1 MFKHKNIWR
10 GFACVMAVLIFLGST
25 TGVALETNRNMVDG
39 FLGTKSYAVVTDSD
53 GGELYSTFTA
63 DYENT
68 DALVAAHEAMGEL
81 LMEEGAVLLKNNG
94 ALPLSDSERSVT
106 LLGLRADAKTV
117 YGATV
122 GVSVP
127 AAQNVSLTQALT
139 ERGFSVNETVNAAYN
154 TVNAGADYKK
164 ANKISASFSGVLL
177 GAEPQYPAKE
187 PTIAELAA
195 AESGFESSLAQYGD
209 AAVVVLGR
217 PGTEAGDYYP
227 GSTGVDTSTG
237 ARNALA
243 LTDDER
249 ALVAFA
255 KEHFDKVIVLINCSN
270 TMEIGELASDE
281 GVDAMLWIGWPGNYG
296 MRGVA
301 DVLTGAAN
309 PSGSLP
315 DLFASDSTST
325 PAMANFGVM
334 SWSNAG
340 EYLDTAVD
348 RGDYYL
354 IEAEGIYTGYRY
366 YETRYADLVMGQGN
380 ADSTVGAFD
389 SSGAWNYDE
398 EVVYPFGY
406 GLSYTSFTRSLESV
420 KVDVDAQSVTAE
432 IKVTNTGDVA
442 GKTAAQLYAQA
453 PYIQGGVE
461 KSAIVLLDYGKTGL
475 LQPGESE
482 TVTIVADLQ
491 NLTSY
496 DSAAESYILDG
507 GDYFFTTGNGSHE
520 AVNNVLAAQG
530 CEVDGEAANALSW
543 NYSPAGGVDI
553 ETFGTTRS
561 GVQVAN
567 HLASADYNTWAPDA
581 VTYLSRSDW
590 AGTWPKTYSG
600 LKLTEEMLPYLKN
613 DFYEIAT
620 NDDVSAIIYNGESAD
635 GLSFSDMKG
644 VAYDDP
650 MWDDLLNQLDLQ
662 EAVLFITQGNRNA
675 PAMESIGFVGGQ
687 YVENSP
693 NGFNT
698 KLTAYSDPNSPWYVS
713 ADDPNAE
720 YQCNDMG
727 CAPLVAATF
736 NKELAYEY
744 GVLWG
749 NDSLFN
755 GLAFIWGPGL
765 NLHRSAYNGRN
776 GEYYSEDPV
785 LSGCIG
791 LAMAQ
796 GALTK
801 GLICAPKHFA
811 FNDQESN
818 RNGVAPFMQEQKAR
832 ELELR
837 SFQIAVEGGTLGVM
851 TSFSRIGPSYVGAT
865 SGLITDIL
873 TNEWGFHGY
882 IVSDMVNPASYMTWK
897 ESVIAGTTNFDT
909 TEVQEQW
916 ADYMTATTNT
926 FSGDAALLAAIKERV
941 HNTLAVYAQSNMM
954 NAINSSSH
962 KVEINVWWRVA
973 YKSVTYG
980 AIALTALCVLGYVAC
995 CVKGTKKKEDASC

>member
-1 MFKHKNIWR
+1 MFKRKNIWR

-25 TGVALETNRNMVDG
+25 AGVALETNRNMVDG

-139 ERGFSVNETVNAAYN
+139 ERGFAVNETANAAYS
-154 TVNAGADYKK
+154 TVNGGADYKK
-164 ANKISASFSGVLL
+164 ANKISASFSGVTL
-177 GAEPQYPAKE
+177 GAEAVYPVKE
-187 PTIAELAA
+187 PTVAELTA
-195 AESGFESSLAQYGD
+195 AESGFESSLAQFSD
-209 AAVVVLGR
+209 AAIVVLGR

-227 GSTGVDTSTG
+227 GSTGVDPSTG

-243 LTDDER
+243 LSDAEQELI
-249 ALVAFA
+249 AYAEA
-255 KEHFDKVIVLINCSN
+255 HFDKVIVLINSSN
-270 TMEIGELASDE
+270 TMEVAELERDA

-301 DVLTGAAN
+301 DILTGAAN

-334 SWSNAG
+334 AWSNAS

-348 RGDYYL
+348 RGDFYL

-366 YETRYADLVMGQGN
+366 YETRYADVVMGQGN

-389 SSGAWNYDE
+389 STGAWNYDE

-406 GLSYTSFTRSLESV
+406 GLSYTDFTRSLQSV
-420 KVDVDAQSVTAE
+420 KVDVEAQSVTAE
-432 IKVTNTGDVA
+432 IKVTNTGVTA
-442 GKTAAQLYAQA
+442 GKTSVQLYAQA
-453 PYIQGGVE
+453 PYIPGGVE
-461 KSAIVLLDYGKTGL
+461 KSAIVLLDFGKTAV

-482 TVTIVADLQ
+482 TVTITADLQ
-491 NLTSY
+491 SLTSY

-507 GDYFFTTGNGSHE
+507 GDYWFTTGNGSHE
-520 AVNNVLAAQG
+520 AVNNILAAQG
-530 CEVDGEAANALSW
+530 CAVDGDAANAASW
-543 NYSPAGGVDI
+543 TYSPEDSVDT
-553 ETFGTTRS
+553 ETFGTTRN
-561 GVQVAN
+561 GVEVAN
-567 HLASADYNTWAPDA
+567 HLDSADYNTWAPDT
-581 VTYLSRSDW
+581 VTYLSRADW
-590 AGTWPKTYSG
+590 AGTWPKTYTG

-613 DFYEIAT
+613 DFYEIA
-620 NDDVSAIIYNGESAD
+620 NSDDVSGIVYNGTSAD

-687 YVENSP
+687 YVENAP

-698 KLTAYSDPNSPWYVS
+698 KLAAYSDPNSPWYVP
-713 ADDPNAE
+713 ADDPYAE
-720 YQCNDMG
+720 YMCNDMG
-727 CAPLVAATF
+727 SAPLVAATF
-736 NKELAYEY
+736 NKDFAYAY

-755 GLAFIWGPGL
+755 GLPFIWGPGL

-785 LSGCIG
+785 LSGYTG

-916 ADYMTATTNT
+916 ADYMTATSNT
-926 FSGDAALLAAIKERV
+926 FSGDATLLAAIKERV
-941 HNTLAVYAQSNMM
+941 HSTLAVYAQSNMM

-962 KVEINVWWRVA
+962 KVEVNVWWRVA

-980 AIALTALCVLGYVAC
+980 AAVLTAVCALGYVAC
-995 CVKGTKKKEDASC
+995 CVKGAKKKEDASC